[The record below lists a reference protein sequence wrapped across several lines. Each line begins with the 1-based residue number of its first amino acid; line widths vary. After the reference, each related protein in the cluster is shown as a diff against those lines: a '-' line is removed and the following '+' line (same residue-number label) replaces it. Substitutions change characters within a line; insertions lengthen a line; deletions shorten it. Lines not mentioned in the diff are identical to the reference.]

1 MVWDERWIASAA
13 KEKNSSVE
21 RSFVRTWERG
31 PLIFVKRV
39 TNGTRLGFCPRARK
53 FMGVWNASWTSAY
66 KGRVWLGSQLW
77 CTCVNPLLP
86 TVIKRGLT
94 FFGHIWWKVAFL
106 EKNFEG
112 EMFVIPQPTT
122 PLQIFCERV
131 FYCEVISKNDV
142 DPDDTFHDLQAW
154 MG

>member
-66 KGRVWLGSQLW
+66 KGWVWLGSQLW
-77 CTCVNPLLP
+77 CTSVNPLLP
-86 TVIKRGLT
+86 TVVKSGLT
-94 FFGHIWWKVAFL
+94 FLAISAEKASFL
-106 EKNFEG
+106 EKKFEG
-112 EMFVIPQPTT
+112 EMFVIPRPTT
-122 PLQIFCERV
+122 PLQIFCEWV
-131 FYCEVISKNDV
+131 FYFEVISKNEV
-142 DPDDTFHDLQAW
+142 DPDDTCHDL
-154 MG
+154 